1 MLGDRPHIF
10 SKGYVDMI
18 CKNDR
23 AKEKVHIKLLALV
36 SVIVVMF
43 FTANFYTYACTIF
56 TKEQD
61 GKVLVGNNEDYLY
74 HINSSMTVKAADKDS
89 YGMVFFSNSS
99 YVQGG
104 MNEKGLFYDGAAC
117 PSTNVPYSKGK
128 QILGMNFGEEVL
140 SKCSNVD
147 EAVDFLKKYNIP
159 KSFGDHL
166 LLADATGKSAIVE
179 WVQDEMRIIPKE
191 KDYQVV
197 TNFFISNPELG
208 GYPCNRYETA
218 EAMLKGFDRI
228 SLANFK
234 DVLSNVK
241 QDWGDGGTKYSNIY
255 DLRNKIVYVFNKA
268 DFGSAASI
276 NLSIELGKLKHGE
289 KENYKIEELYYE
301 KFEDNSFNPVV
312 DSSRIGDAND
322 ESSANSEVK
331 NKIKSD
337 QTETNLKN
345 KNELYKN
352 TTENDSALILWG
364 AILGI
369 LVVGGVII
377 FLLKHKSKHTIKSE

>member
-1 MLGDRPHIF
+1 
-10 SKGYVDMI
+10 MI

-23 AKEKVHIKLLALV
+23 VKEKVHIKIFALL
-36 SVIVVMF
+36 SIIVVMF
-43 FTANFYTYACTIF
+43 FTANVYAYACTIF

-61 GKVLVGNNEDYLY
+61 GKVLAGNNEDYLY
-74 HINSSMTVKAADKDS
+74 RINSSMTVKAADKGS
-89 YGMVFFSNSS
+89 YGVVIFSNSS

-117 PSTNVPYSKGK
+117 PSTNVPYSKDMK
-128 QILGMNFGEEVL
+128 TLGTNFGEEVL

-147 EAVDFLKKYNIP
+147 EAVAFLKKYNIP

-179 WVQDEMRIIPKE
+179 WVQGEMKIIPKE

-218 EAMLKGFDRI
+218 EAMLKGFDNV
-228 SLANFK
+228 SLTNFK
-234 DVLSNVK
+234 DVLSKVK

-255 DLRNKIVYVFNKA
+255 DLSNKLVYVFNRA
-268 DFGSAASI
+268 DFNRVASI
-276 NLSIELGKLKHGE
+276 NLAEELGKLKNGE
-289 KENYKIEELYYE
+289 KENHKIEELNYE
-301 KFEDNSFNPVV
+301 KFEDKSFNPGVE
-312 DSSRIGDAND
+312 STGIGEASQ
-322 ESSANSEVK
+322 ESAANSEVK
-331 NKIKSD
+331 NKNQSD
-337 QTETNLKN
+337 QTKTNSN
-345 KNELYKN
+345 DKNELYKN
-352 TTENDSALILWG
+352 TTSNDSSLILWI
-364 AILGI
+364 AISGI

-377 FLLKHKSKHTIKSE
+377 FLLKHKDKHVEKSDKTSHQILK

>member
-1 MLGDRPHIF
+1 MT
-10 SKGYVDMI
+10 

-23 AKEKVHIKLLALV
+23 VKEKVHIKIFALLL
-36 SVIVVMF
+36 VIVVMF
-43 FTANFYTYACTIF
+43 FTTNFYTYACTIF
-56 TKEQD
+56 TKVQG

-74 HINSSMTVKAADKDS
+74 RVNSSMTVKAADKDS
-89 YGMVFFSNSS
+89 YGVVLFSNST

-117 PSTNVPYSKGK
+117 PSTNVPYSKGM
-128 QILGMNFGEEVL
+128 QTLGMNFGEEVL

-147 EAVDFLKKYNIP
+147 EAVVFLKKYNIP

-179 WVQDEMRIIPKE
+179 WVQGEMRIIPKE

-218 EAMLKGFDRI
+218 EAMLKGFDNI

-234 DVLSNVK
+234 DVLSKVK

-255 DLRNKIVYVFNKA
+255 DLSNKLVYVFNKA
-268 DFGSAASI
+268 DFNRVASI
-276 NLSIELGKLKHGE
+276 NLAEELVKLKHGE

-301 KFEDNSFNPVV
+301 KFEDKSFNLGV
-312 DSSRIGDAND
+312 DSTRIGEVSE
-322 ESSANSEVK
+322 ESIANSEVK
-331 NKIKSD
+331 NKTQPE
-337 QTETNLKN
+337 QTKTNLNN

-352 TTENDSALILWG
+352 TTGNDSSLILG
-364 AILGI
+364 IAILGI

-377 FLLKHKSKHTIKSE
+377 FLLKHKGKHKAKSE